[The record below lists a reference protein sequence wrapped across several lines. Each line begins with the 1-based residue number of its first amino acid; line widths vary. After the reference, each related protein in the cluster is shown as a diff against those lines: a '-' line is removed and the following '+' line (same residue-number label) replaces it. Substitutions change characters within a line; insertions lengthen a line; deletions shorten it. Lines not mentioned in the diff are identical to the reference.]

1 MLSLS
6 KKIHILNNLYNELL
20 YDATMTRKSKTES
33 YAEPKRRGTTGFL
46 LAQVGAHAA
55 GQFGE
60 RLKSL
65 RLLRPH
71 AGILRLIGASPG
83 LSQQELGRR
92 LAILPSQL
100 VALLDELQERGLIER
115 RQDATDRRTYALHLT
130 TAGRNV
136 LEQIGR
142 IAREHDDAVCAAL
155 HVDERQQLNALLGRI
170 AEQQGLTPGV
180 HPGYRSLG
188 RKPRNKV

>member
-1 MLSLS
+1 M
-6 KKIHILNNLYNELL
+6 
-20 YDATMTRKSKTES
+20 ATKGKVES
-33 YAEPKRRGTTGFL
+33 HAEPKLRGTTAFL

-60 RLKSL
+60 RLRAL

-71 AGILRLIGASPG
+71 AGILRLIGAFPG

-115 RQDATDRRTYALHLT
+115 RQDPTDRRTYALHLT
-130 TAGRNV
+130 ASGRNTT
-136 LEQIGR
+136 EQIGR

-155 HVDERQQLNALLGRI
+155 NTEERQQLHGLLSRI
-170 AEQQGLTPGV
+170 ASQQRLSPGV
-180 HPGYRSLG
+180 HPGYRRLG
-188 RKPRNKV
+188 RK

>member
-1 MLSLS
+1 MVQKNRS
-6 KKIHILNNLYNELL
+6 
-20 YDATMTRKSKTES
+20 
-33 YAEPKRRGTTGFL
+33 RGVSEQKPRGSTAFL
-46 LAQVGAHAA
+46 LAQIGAHVAT
-55 GQFGE
+55 QFGE
-60 RLKSL
+60 RLNCL
-65 RLLRPH
+65 QLTRPH
-71 AGILRLIGASPG
+71 AGILRLIGMTPG
-83 LSQQELGRR
+83 LSQQELARR

-100 VALLDELQERGLIER
+100 VALLDELEERGLIER

-155 HVDERQQLNALLGRI
+155 HVDERQQLYALLGRI

>member
-1 MLSLS
+1 MAR
-6 KKIHILNNLYNELL
+6 K
-20 YDATMTRKSKTES
+20 TRES
-33 YAEPKRRGTTGFL
+33 HAEPKLRGPTAFL
-46 LAQVGAHAA
+46 LAQIGAHAA

-71 AGILRLIGASPG
+71 AGILRLIAASPG

-115 RQDATDRRTYALHLT
+115 RQDPTDRRTYALHLT
-130 TAGRNV
+130 ASGRNTT
-136 LEQIGR
+136 EEIGR
-142 IAREHDDAVCAAL
+142 IAREHDDAICSGL
-155 HVDERQQLNALLGRI
+155 DSDERQQLHGLLSRI
-170 AEQQGLTPGV
+170 ANQQGLNPGV
-180 HPGYRSLG
+180 HPGYRQLG
-188 RKPRNKV
+188 KKRRIQ

>member
-1 MLSLS
+1 
-6 KKIHILNNLYNELL
+6 
-20 YDATMTRKSKTES
+20 MTDKSRTQSDSERKQ
-33 YAEPKRRGTTGFL
+33 RGSTAFL
-46 LAQVGAHAA
+46 LAQIGAHAA
-55 GQFGE
+55 TQFGE
-60 RLKSL
+60 RLKGL
-65 RLLRPH
+65 RLARPH
-71 AGILRLIGASPG
+71 AGILRLNGLTPG
-83 LSQQELGRR
+83 LSQQELARR

-100 VALLDELQERGLIER
+100 VALLDELEERGLIER

-130 TAGRNV
+130 MAGRSV

>member
-1 MLSLS
+1 MSDDRRS
-6 KKIHILNNLYNELL
+6 QSDSEQ
-20 YDATMTRKSKTES
+20 
-33 YAEPKRRGTTGFL
+33 KRRGSTAFL
-46 LAQVGAHAA
+46 LAQIGAHAA
-55 GQFGE
+55 GQFGQ
-60 RLKSL
+60 RLTSL
-65 RLLRPH
+65 RLTRPH
-71 AGILRLIGASPG
+71 AGILRLIGLSPG
-83 LSQQELGRR
+83 LSQQELARR

-100 VALLDELQERGLIER
+100 VALLDELEERGLIER

>member
-1 MLSLS
+1 MA
-6 KKIHILNNLYNELL
+6 KKS
-20 YDATMTRKSKTES
+20 RTES
-33 YAEPKRRGTTGFL
+33 NEEPQLRGSTAFL
-46 LAQVGAHAA
+46 LSQVGAHAA
-55 GQFGE
+55 TQFGE
-60 RLKSL
+60 RLTSL
-65 RLLRPH
+65 RLTRPH
-71 AGILRLIGASPG
+71 AGILRLIGLSPG

-100 VALLDELQERGLIER
+100 VALLDELEERGLIER
-115 RQDATDRRTYALHLT
+115 RQDPADRRTYALHLT
-130 TAGRNV
+130 AAGRNTT
-136 LEQIGR
+136 EQIGR

>member
-1 MLSLS
+1 MADKSLS
-6 KKIHILNNLYNELL
+6 
-20 YDATMTRKSKTES
+20 
-33 YAEPKRRGTTGFL
+33 RGVSEQKLRGSTAFL
-46 LAQVGAHAA
+46 LAQIGAHAA
-55 GQFGE
+55 TQFGE

-65 RLLRPH
+65 RLTRPH
-71 AGILRLIGASPG
+71 AGILRLIGLIPG
-83 LSQQELGRR
+83 LSQQELARR

-100 VALLDELQERGLIER
+100 VALLDELEERGFIER

-130 TAGRNV
+130 TSGRNA

-155 HVDERQQLNALLGRI
+155 DLHERQQLNALLGRI

-180 HPGYRSLG
+180 HPGYRRLG
-188 RKPRNKV
+188 RKPRGE

>member
-1 MLSLS
+1 MSVNS
-6 KKIHILNNLYNELL
+6 RSQDDSEQ
-20 YDATMTRKSKTES
+20 
-33 YAEPKRRGTTGFL
+33 KRRGSTAFL

-71 AGILRLIGASPG
+71 AGILRLIGLSPG

-100 VALLDELQERGLIER
+100 VALLDELEERGLIER
-115 RQDATDRRTYALHLT
+115 RQDPADRRTYALHLT
-130 TAGRNV
+130 ASGRNIT
-136 LEQIGR
+136 EQIGR

-155 HVDERQQLNALLGRI
+155 NTEERQQLH
-170 AEQQGLTPGV
+170 GL
-180 HPGYRSLG
+180 
-188 RKPRNKV
+188 